1 MDESDLLK
9 RMENFKLKRR
19 DFILLRYLKILGEED
34 VRDQVLITFTL
45 QINF

>member
-9 RMENFKLKRR
+9 RMEKFKLKRY

-34 VRDQVLITFTL
+34 VRDQV
-45 QINF
+45 